1 MNTTISLMAFGKV
14 QESQEATEFKKYI
27 GIAGCKVVAFN
38 PSKKEL
44 SNLYGRD
51 ITKDP
56 EYYGVMKDNDGK
68 EIQMAYPTFILK
80 SDPETNNGIE
90 EFFQARFSIQN
101 NIFTNKE
108 NTKCQVIDSYGRTA
122 WATQDD
128 VKNKTIPTYTDKETG
143 EVKPFS
149 ISNNYR
155 PAFRGEEALTMFLQN
170 YLNIPSCQKY
180 VNGSWVMIDNPQD
193 AECRLD
199 HITDYFKGNMSELKD
214 CITLQPNNKVKVAIG
229 VRTTDDGKQYSSVY
243 THFTMKN
250 SSNSTSKLEADIQNR
265 KNNGGLATTE
275 FDYKTLHEYSVSE
288 TNFSAENKENPFAA
302 PTNNPWANA

>member
-1 MNTTISLMAFGKV
+1 MNTTISLMAFGKI
-14 QESQEATEFKKYI
+14 QESTEAAEFKKYI
-27 GIAGCKVVAFN
+27 GIAGCKIVAFN
-38 PSKKEL
+38 PSKEEL

-101 NIFTNKE
+101 NIFTNKD
-108 NTKCQVIDSYGRTA
+108 NTKCQVIDAYGRTA
-122 WATQDD
+122 WATQED

-143 EVKPFS
+143 EAKPFS

-180 VNGSWVMIDNPQD
+180 VNGFWVMIDNPQD

-199 HITDYFKGNMSELKD
+199 HIAVYFKGNMS
-214 CITLQPNNKVKVAIG
+214 
-229 VRTTDDGKQYSSVY
+229 
-243 THFTMKN
+243 
-250 SSNSTSKLEADIQNR
+250 
-265 KNNGGLATTE
+265 
-275 FDYKTLHEYSVSE
+275 
-288 TNFSAENKENPFAA
+288 
-302 PTNNPWANA
+302 